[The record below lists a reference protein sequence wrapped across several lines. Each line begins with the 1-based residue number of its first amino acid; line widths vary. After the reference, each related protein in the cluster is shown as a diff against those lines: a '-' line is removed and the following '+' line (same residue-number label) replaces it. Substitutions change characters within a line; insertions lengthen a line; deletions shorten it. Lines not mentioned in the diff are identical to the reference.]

1 MNGAKFDSFV
11 SIQLSR
17 KNGVPLYV
25 QLYDQLVFLIRE
37 GKLSAGFLL
46 PPVRQ
51 LAGFLS
57 VNPGTVVAAYRELEQ
72 QGYILTRRGSGS
84 FVADRSGPPV
94 TVLSAEEEREETLVD
109 MRKISIDPAL
119 FPTATLKDFIG
130 RIIDRDGPE
139 AFTADGIEGYRPLRE
154 AVAESLK
161 EEGIWT
167 DAGHIQIV
175 SGSQQGID
183 IAARSLLRHGSFVIA
198 ENPTYP
204 GAVSVF
210 RACGAK
216 VADIPLVRSG
226 LDLTRL
232 EDLVARFR
240 PALLYVTPDVQVPT
254 GMAYTMQVKAR
265 ILALARRYD
274 FYVLEDDYA
283 SGLLYSAPGRSM
295 KSIDN
300 HDRVLYLR
308 SVSAL
313 FAAGLRVA
321 FLIMPDALVPA
332 IRKMKYLSDLATAG
346 LTQRVLDLYLREGK
360 WHAYVETVRAAS
372 EKKLECALAAAT
384 ESLPQGV
391 RVRKPAGGLSLWV
404 ELPEGTDTAALVGAC
419 KKRGYLFMDGT
430 PFYIRGAGK
439 PALRISYG
447 AVGEEEIRSAFRVL
461 GEELGEIR
469 N

>member
-1 MNGAKFDSFV
+1 MGMGKFDEFV
-11 SIQLSR
+11 SIQLNR
-17 KNGVPLYV
+17 DNGIPLYV

-37 GKLSAGFLL
+37 GRLSAGFLL
-46 PPVRQ
+46 PPVRR
-51 LAGFLS
+51 LAAELS

-94 TVLSAEEEREETLVD
+94 TVLSMEDRGEGPLVD

-139 AFTADGIEGYRPLRE
+139 AFTADGIEGYGPLRE
-154 AVAESLK
+154 AVAEALK
-161 EEGIWT
+161 SEGIWT
-167 DAGHIQIV
+167 DREHIQIV

-183 IAARSLLRHGSFVIA
+183 IASRALLRHGSFVIA

-216 VADIPLVRSG
+216 VADIPLVRGG
-226 LDLTRL
+226 LDLHRL
-232 EDLVARFR
+232 EELVVRFR
-240 PALLYVTPDVQVPT
+240 PSLLYVTPDVQVPT
-254 GMAYTMQVKAR
+254 GVAYTMQVKAR

-283 SGLLYSAPGRSM
+283 SGLCYGKSGRTM

-313 FAAGLRVA
+313 FASGLRVA

-360 WHAYVETVRAAS
+360 WEPYVETVREAS
-372 EKKLECALAAAT
+372 ERKWECALSAAADF
-384 ESLPQGV
+384 LPPDV
-391 RVRKPAGGLSLWV
+391 RVQKPVGGLSLWL
-404 ELPEGTDTAALVGAC
+404 ELPEGIDTAAILCAARE
-419 KKRGYLFMDGT
+419 RGYLFMDGA
-430 PFYIRGAGK
+430 PFYIRGAGT
-439 PALRISYG
+439 PALRVSYG
-447 AVGEEEIRSAFRVL
+447 AVSGEEIREAFRTI
-461 GEELGEIR
+461 GEIIR
-469 N
+469 NEE